1 MIYAIPVNKRVPGNR
16 RLVRGAVWF
25 LLFLLLLSVYG
36 RWLIA
41 GTPEQLRPIWN
52 ALGPLVLLTD
62 FLNPA
67 FSGRFLFFL
76 LCTVGLAAC
85 GLFWIAE
92 RRARIGQVIPLAI
105 LGALLA
111 SPFAVTQMYGPYT
124 LRSVDVVQGYE
135 LNWLTQPQGYFASAF
150 KSAQR
155 AHDIDGC
162 RYRLHGWGGDNRFY
176 YGSECGN
183 DLWLYDPQSGDGPQR
198 IKMLPGAFSAATE
211 ISATLARPRGE
222 DTLWVTRIVE
232 EATSADGMF
241 RAAVIQDS
249 FYGPFDVIVMRRADP
264 LSTPLARCEGTALL

>member
-1 MIYAIPVNKRVPGNR
+1 MIYATPLNRWLSGDR

-41 GTPEQLRPIWN
+41 ETPEQLRPIWTV
-52 ALGPLVLLTD
+52 LGPLVLLTD

-76 LCTVGLAAC
+76 LCTVGLIAC
-85 GLFWIAE
+85 GLFWNAA
-92 RRARIGQVIPLAI
+92 RRARKGQVIPLAI
-105 LGALLA
+105 LGALLVA
-111 SPFAVTQMYGPYT
+111 PFAVTQMYAPYT

-135 LNWLTQPQGYFASAF
+135 LDWLTQPQGYFASAF

-155 AHDIDGC
+155 AHDINGC
-162 RYRLHGWGGDNRFY
+162 KYRLHGWSGDNRLY

-183 DLWLYDPQSGDGPQR
+183 DLWLYNPLSSDGPQR
-198 IKMLPGAFSAATE
+198 IDLLPTGFAAATE
-211 ISATLARPRGE
+211 ISARLARARGE

-232 EATSADGMF
+232 DSTSADGMF
-241 RAAVIQDS
+241 SAAVIQDS

-264 LSTPLARCEGTALL
+264 